1 MTSYVPAG
9 WPSAVHPPGSDSF
22 EASAVGWLL
31 DVLPPGYREQKRVH
45 RYPIGLAVIARHHA
59 EASVTGARQ
68 GYRAIRAELRAC
80 LPADEIDEVLAA
92 YGAQGARLVT
102 AARSID
108 LVERA
113 LRGDL
118 PVVPLILL
126 DE

>member
-31 DVLPPGYREQKRVH
+31 DVLPPGYREQGRVH
-45 RYPIGLAVIARHHA
+45 RYPVGLAVIARHHA
-59 EASVTGARQ
+59 EACVAGARQ
-68 GYRAIRAELRAC
+68 GYRTIRAELGTC
-80 LPADEIDEVLAA
+80 LPADEVDEVLAV
-92 YGAQGARLVT
+92 YGAEGVRLVT
-102 AARSID
+102 TARAVD
-108 LVERA
+108 LVGRA

>member
-1 MTSYVPAG
+1 MRSYVPAG
-9 WPSAVHPPGSDSF
+9 WPASVHPPGSDHF
-22 EASAVGWLL
+22 EASAVAWLL
-31 DVLPPGYREQKRVH
+31 DVLPPGDREQGRVQ

-59 EASVTGARQ
+59 EAWVAGARQ
-68 GYRAIRAELRAC
+68 GYRAIRAELRTC
-80 LPADEIDEVLAA
+80 LPAEQVDEVLAV
-92 YGAQGARLVT
+92 YGVEGVRLVT
-102 AARSID
+102 TARSID